1 MSRFKKRPSPAM
13 VVALLA
19 LVAGLGGSAIAGVAT
34 KATLDK
40 GEKKQVRKI
49 ARGVTKKL
57 AYTKRAADAR
67 FYSKQAANNRF
78 YTKQDADARFL
89 SGSELLTSTS
99 EGTTLIPGF
108 DNFDVIL
115 THDVNLPSSGRLLIW
130 ANLTAEDGNT
140 GNAGV
145 ETRLELDG
153 TEIGVDQHGFV
164 ENAAAFYSDS
174 TAPATI
180 VNVDPGEHQIGL
192 RVFND
197 GSPIAIEDRSIST
210 LFIPSA

>member
-57 AYTKRAADAR
+57 AFT
-67 FYSKQAANNRF
+67 KQAANNRF

-89 SGSELLTSTS
+89 SGSELLTSTA
-99 EGTTLIPGF
+99 EDTALITGF
-108 DNFDVIL
+108 NDDDVVL
-115 THDVNLPSSGRLLIW
+115 THSVNVPSNGRLLIW

-140 GNAGV
+140 ANSAV
-145 ETRLELDG
+145 ETSLLVDG
-153 TEIGVDQHGFV
+153 TPVGVNQQDFV
-164 ENAAAFYSDS
+164 ENSGDFYSAA

-180 VNVDPGEHQIGL
+180 VNVGPGEHEIGL

-197 GSPIAIEDRSIST
+197 LGPIAIEDRSINT

>member
-1 MSRFKKRPSPAM
+1 MSNFNKRPSPAM

-49 ARGVTKKL
+49 ARGVTKKI
-57 AYTKRAADAR
+57 AYTKR
-67 FYSKQAANNRF
+67 AANNRF
-78 YTKQDADARFL
+78 YTKQGADARFL

-99 EGTTLIPGF
+99 ESTTLITGF
-108 DNFDVIL
+108 NDDDVVL
-115 THDVNLPSSGRLLIW
+115 THSVDLPTSGRLLIW

-140 GNAGV
+140 GDSAV
-145 ETRLELDG
+145 EASLLVDG
-153 TEIGVDQHGFV
+153 TAVGVNQQDFV
-164 ENAAAFYSDS
+164 ENSASFYSAA

-180 VNVDPGEHQIGL
+180 VEVGPGVHEIGL
-192 RVFND
+192 RAFND
-197 GSPIAIEDRSIST
+197 FSPIAIEDRSINT
-210 LFIPSA
+210 LFIPSS